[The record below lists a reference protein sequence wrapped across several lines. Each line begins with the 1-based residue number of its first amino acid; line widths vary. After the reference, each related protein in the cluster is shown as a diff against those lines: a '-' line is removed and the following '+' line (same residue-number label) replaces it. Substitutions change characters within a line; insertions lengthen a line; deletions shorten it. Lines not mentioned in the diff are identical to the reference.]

1 VSVVNAV
8 LESFPDPIIMCSSSP
23 VVVGAFGY
31 QRMQSTL
38 QAVACRAG
46 GGWQDVPRRFGRCW
60 RWSSCRVIPQ
70 LQFVGVAVW
79 LWWLGF
85 ALAVTVVHP
94 DSSAGRTNIP
104 PDDKVG

>member
-1 VSVVNAV
+1 
-8 LESFPDPIIMCSSSP
+8 

-38 QAVACRAG
+38 QAVACRARG
-46 GGWQDVPRRFGRCW
+46 RWQDVPRRFGRRW
-60 RWSSCRVIPQ
+60 RWSSCCVIPR

-79 LWWLGF
+79 LWWFGF

-94 DSSAGRTNIP
+94 DSLAGCTNIP